1 MFTVI
6 ETEEFTE
13 WLSDLKDRTT
23 RTRLG
28 LRLRKAGMGNLGD
41 VKAVGEGVWEMREFC
56 DPGWRMYDVERAGTL
71 IVMLGGGDK
80 ASQAR
85 DIERAQQLAKE
96 L

>member
-28 LRLRKAGMGNLGD
+28 LRLRRAGMGNLGD
-41 VKAVGEGVWEMREFC
+41 VKAVGEGVWEMRE
-56 DPGWRMYDVERAGTL
+56 
-71 IVMLGGGDK
+71 
-80 ASQAR
+80 
-85 DIERAQQLAKE
+85 
-96 L
+96 